1 MKQLDDTKSTQA
13 DPVDPR
19 GLVRL
24 ARECEEHGDTAR
36 SLALYEDAI
45 ELLKDESDLE
55 LLAEALRWKGTLH
68 REQGETEAGY
78 RCYKE
83 SLRYAVR
90 CGSVNCK
97 AHCYNCLAIIAQ
109 RRGNLNECE
118 RLYMHAADLAS
129 KAGDNRLLGIIEHN
143 RGVLMNMRGKYA
155 AAEARYASGL
165 RAFENVGDDQSVSS
179 VLNNLGILYTKLGHY
194 QRAVET
200 LGRGLDI
207 ARARNDAVNESI
219 LTLNLAEAWVT
230 SGRLDQAEDACTLA
244 LELARDRGD
253 HLTMAGALKCR
264 ARIERERG
272 AFGSSIST
280 LRIGIREAEVLEDRL
295 LQAEMLRELG
305 QTSKALG
312 NAADARLAWREAA
325 ESFEGLDARHEA
337 AEINALLASLPAE
350 NHARVPAW
358 RRPAPPGDDGFSPRL

>member
-1 MKQLDDTKSTQA
+1 M
-13 DPVDPR
+13 
-19 GLVRL
+19 
-24 ARECEEHGDTAR
+24 E
-36 SLALYEDAI
+36 LYEQAI
-45 ELLKDESDLE
+45 EFLKDEGDLE
-55 LLAEALRWKGTLH
+55 PLADALRWKGTLH
-68 REQGETEAGY
+68 REQGETEAAY

-90 CGSVNCK
+90 CGSVSSK
-97 AHCYNCLAIIAQ
+97 AHCYNCLAIVSQ
-109 RRGNLNECE
+109 RRGNLTECE

-129 KAGDNRLLGIIEHN
+129 KAGDVRLLGIVEHN
-143 RGVLMNMRGKYA
+143 RGVLMNMRGKFA
-155 AAEARYASGL
+155 AAEVRYASSL
-165 RAFENVGDDQSVSS
+165 SAFEKVGDGQSVSS

-200 LGRGLDI
+200 LGRGLEI
-207 ARARNDAVNESI
+207 ARARQDAVIESI
-219 LTLNLAEAWVT
+219 LTLSLAEAWVAA
-230 SGRLDQAEDACTLA
+230 GRLDQAEDACALA

-280 LRIGIREAEVLEDRL
+280 LRIGILEAEVLEDRL
-295 LQAEMLRELG
+295 LQAELLSELG
-305 QTSKALG
+305 KTSKALG
-312 NAADARLAWREAA
+312 NSADARLAWRDAA

-350 NHARVPAW
+350 RNAPAPTR
-358 RRPAPPGDDGFSPRL
+358 RRPTPPRDEGFSPNP